1 MQNERLL
8 ELRQNEAASFEEVG
22 ARYARGL
29 ATGRGGAAFCL
40 DQDVDGIGT
49 AIPEIEADAAVGKLP
64 DGRGNGAG
72 GEIPAGGKD
81 QGVARPAETAV
92 EHQFVAVEP
101 VANWRGVGFG
111 NAKTDRLAFFHWRER
126 N

>member
-8 ELRQNEAASFEEVG
+8 ELRQSEAASFEEDG
-22 ARYARGL
+22 GRSARGL

-40 DQDVDGIGT
+40 DQDVDGIGA

-64 DGRGNGAG
+64 DGCGDGAG
-72 GEIPAGGKD
+72 SEIPASGED
-81 QGVARPAETAV
+81 YSVARPAETAV
-92 EHQFVAVEP
+92 EHQFVAVEL

-111 NAKTDRLAFFHWRER
+111 NAETDRLAFFHWRER